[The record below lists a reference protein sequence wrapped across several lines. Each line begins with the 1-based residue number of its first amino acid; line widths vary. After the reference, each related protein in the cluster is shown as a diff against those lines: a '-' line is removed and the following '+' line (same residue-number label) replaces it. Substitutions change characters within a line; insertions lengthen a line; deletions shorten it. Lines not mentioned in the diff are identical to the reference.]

1 MPPRGP
7 LRWQG
12 SSFSSAPAS
21 PHIAN
26 PFPSLVISATEI
38 TASGSFAET
47 QATYLNPD
55 KDLVKELDLLLR
67 KKRVGL
73 VAHYYMD
80 PELQGTL
87 ASLSWPHV
95 FVADSLAMGEAAAK
109 MAATGEIDA
118 IICMGVDFMSESVR
132 ATLDSN
138 VMNQQDGGKEGGRT
152 APPIPVYRLSE
163 HKIGCSL
170 AEAAERQAY
179 SAFLEKASRGPP
191 SLPPSLPPAPSL
203 HVVYINT
210 SLVTKALSHEI
221 LPTITCTSSN
231 VLATLLSAYAQIP
244 NLHVYYGPDTYM
256 GANLEALLQRLAA
269 LPPSLPSSL
278 EMVRKLHPAHT
289 PDTIKD
295 LLPRF
300 HYFKQGN
307 CVVHHLFGAEVTER
321 VRTGYPQ
328 AYHTAHLEVPGEM
341 FALAMEAAGEGR
353 GVVGSTSNIL
363 SFILDKTKEAVRKGG
378 REGGRKRL
386 QFVLGTEAGMV
397 TSIVRGVE
405 KLLKE
410 GEGGSEGGVEVE
422 IIFPVAA
429 EAISQTGEGG
439 KEGGLGVV
447 PGVKGGEGCSTAGGC
462 ATCPYMKM
470 NSLDALVDVL
480 ERCPESSGSGS
491 REIPASLLPY
501 LPPKREV
508 QLRSG
513 KSLGEVGAM
522 PIVHMRALMKEGRL
536 SEALVQD
543 VLGRAGG
550 RKEG

>member
-1 MPPRGP
+1 MPS
-7 LRWQG
+7 LY
-12 SSFSSAPAS
+12 SSFPSSL
-21 PHIAN
+21 
-26 PFPSLVISATEI
+26 FP
-38 TASGSFAET
+38 
-47 QATYLNPD
+47 PP
-55 KDLVKELDLLLR
+55 K
-67 KKRVGL
+67 
-73 VAHYYMD
+73 
-80 PELQGTL
+80 
-87 ASLSWPHV
+87 
-95 FVADSLAMGEAAAK
+95 
-109 MAATGEIDA
+109 AATGEIDA

-300 HYFKQGN
+300 HYFKVRARAHPPSPSPPPSPPPSFFSPTNPPSQQGN

-410 GEGGSEGGVEVE
+410 GEGGREGGVEVE